1 MPKCIQ
7 LHKYSNLKKMHSARR
22 RIFIVCDVVKESPA
36 YLKLKCFLRY
46 FDIRQLATC
55 YSYILY
61 N

>member
-1 MPKCIQ
+1 
-7 LHKYSNLKKMHSARR
+7 MHSARR